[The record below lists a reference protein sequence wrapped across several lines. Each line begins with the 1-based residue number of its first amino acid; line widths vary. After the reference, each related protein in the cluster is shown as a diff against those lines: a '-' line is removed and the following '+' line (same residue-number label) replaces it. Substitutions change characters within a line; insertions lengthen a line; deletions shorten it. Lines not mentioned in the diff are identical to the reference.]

1 MDQRLPTGTK
11 RSLLDLL
18 LRTERTAEDLA
29 ARLGVS
35 PTAVRQH
42 LSILVGSGLV
52 ERRTAEPV
60 SGRPAY
66 LYRLSEL
73 GRSFYPKRHDLLLR
87 GLVDALLSRQGREW
101 TLEIVADVGR
111 ELANAARAD
120 RNGRENGGRW
130 SDALAWLEA
139 ELGWEAE
146 VEELPGGGR
155 RVVLHQCPIRAVS
168 ADDPAV
174 CGAFLSAL
182 LHGLTGA
189 GPFTHRPIGD
199 GLRCCALEAARAR
212 SSDAEDSW
220 GS

>member
-1 MDQRLPTGTK
+1 MDQGLPTGTK

-18 LRTERTAEDLA
+18 LRMERTAEDLA

-42 LSILVGSGLV
+42 LSMLVGSGFV

-73 GRSFYPKRHDLLLR
+73 GRRLYPKRHDLFLR
-87 GLVDALLSRQGREW
+87 GLVEALLTRQGREW
-101 TLEIVADVGR
+101 TLEVVAGVGR
-111 ELANAARAD
+111 DLATAARDD
-120 RNGRENGGRW
+120 RNGRDVGERW
-130 SDALAWLEA
+130 SEALEWLET

-155 RVVLHQCPIRAVS
+155 RVVLHQCPFRAVS
-168 ADDPAV
+168 ADHPAV
-174 CGAFLSAL
+174 CGTFLSAL
-182 LHGLTGA
+182 LDGLTGA
-189 GPFTHRPIGD
+189 GPFTHRSIGD
-199 GLRCCALEAARAR
+199 GLRCCALEAGRAR
-212 SSDAEDSW
+212 SSDAQS
-220 GS
+220 SRRS